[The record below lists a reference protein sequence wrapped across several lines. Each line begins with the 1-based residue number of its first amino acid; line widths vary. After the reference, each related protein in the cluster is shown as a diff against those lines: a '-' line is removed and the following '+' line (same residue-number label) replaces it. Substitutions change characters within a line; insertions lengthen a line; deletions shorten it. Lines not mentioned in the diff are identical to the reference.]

1 MAPTTCSGR
10 FLGVRL
16 WRMRGALKSSS
27 RGVSVQRKREK
38 LEKERKAREQERKK
52 QGKPR
57 ELSKEA
63 KRESRR

>member
-1 MAPTTCSGR
+1 
-10 FLGVRL
+10 
-16 WRMRGALKSSS
+16 MRGALKSSS

-63 KRESRR
+63 KRGSRR